1 MNTDTSITMIGDH
14 PVLRLQRLL
23 HHPPEKVWRAI
34 TDPAELTHW
43 FPARI
48 DFDQPVPGTPMR
60 FTFEGSD
67 NPDDGEVLEADPP
80 KVFAFRWGTD
90 VIRCELLPR
99 PEGCLLVFSHTLRG
113 PDSDRPS
120 IARHAAGW
128 DACLDGLAARLAGT
142 TAEFSMQTW
151 FERAEAYIEQFRLGE
166 GELHATED
174 GWTIHFERDFV
185 QPPQQVWDLITGDS
199 HPTPGNQPPPQST
212 HGFGQADALTAVEAP
227 NILEYAWQTG
237 GKVRFQLRNQN
248 PIGTRLTLTHTLPT
262 TQATERATLLAA
274 WQVYFEIVFAAL
286 HGDNRC
292 PWPTDRTEKLREH
305 YAQHLHE
312 TP

>member
-1 MNTDTSITMIGDH
+1 MNTDTSVTMIGDR

-48 DFDQPVPGTPMR
+48 DFDQPVPGTKMR

-67 NPDDGEVLEADPP
+67 TADEGEILEADPP
-80 KVFAFRWGTD
+80 KVFAFRWDTD

-99 PEGCLLVFSHTLRG
+99 PEGCLLVFSHALHG

-128 DACLDGLAARLAGT
+128 DACLDGLAARLTGT
-142 TAEFSMQTW
+142 TTEFSMQTW
-151 FERAEAYIEQFRLGE
+151 FERAEAYIEQFGLGE
-166 GELHATED
+166 GELHETDNGHE
-174 GWTIHFERDFV
+174 IRFERDFI
-185 QPPQQVWDLITGDS
+185 QPPHEVWTLITGDS
-199 HPTPGNQPPPQST
+199 NPTAGAQPPLEGT
-212 HGFGQADALTAVEAP
+212 HGYGEAGALTTVEAP
-227 NILEYAWQTG
+227 NTLEYAWRPSGT
-237 GKVRFQLRNQN
+237 VRFQLRDQH
-248 PIGTRLTLTHTLPT
+248 PIGTRLTLTHTVPAA
-262 TQATERATLLAA
+262 QAADRATLLAA

-286 HGDNRC
+286 HGDIRC
-292 PWPTDRTEKLREH
+292 PWPADRTEQLRER
-305 YAQHLHE
+305 YAQRLGLD
-312 TP
+312 